1 MARSDA
7 NTSWVDE
14 NDLSPSE
21 WERLERDL
29 IGLSCRFTVD
39 KPQEPGTH
47 PALSRRLLIHA
58 DGVLEAGLDS
68 GGKLAPCYRFHLDGV
83 DHPRMFFMSVLRE
96 LRRSERQ
103 R

>member
-1 MARSDA
+1 MK
-7 NTSWVDE
+7 
-14 NDLSPSE
+14 PIK
-21 WERLERDL
+21 RDL
-29 IGLSCRFTVD
+29 IGLPYRFTVH

-58 DGVLEAGLDS
+58 DGVVEAGLDS
-68 GGKLAPCYRFHLDGV
+68 RGALAPCYRFHPDSV
-83 DHPRMFFMSVLRE
+83 DHPRTFFMSVLRE